1 MFMPVCTE
9 PKDGLQAGVTLVT
22 IARYQLGN
30 RTAIQAVATDSR
42 AWVAGVALVLM
53 TAVARNY
60 DQSHFTESG
69 LWLFGPLVF
78 SFFSGTFLYFVLWA
92 LFLKRHTAANAE
104 PGAANQWWAFMG
116 LFWLTA
122 PIAWLYAI
130 PVERMFDSYRATQAN
145 IALLAIVALWRVLLM
160 SRVIAVLQ
168 EVRFARA
175 LAWVAVPA
183 CIEVVLV
190 VFVGAIFS
198 PSFGRRIMASMG
210 GMRNSPEESLLL
222 SALSTAGG
230 TAFWALI
237 GLAILLALL
246 RFNGATHPF
255 PKQTPGR
262 LPWISLLVLGA
273 FWIVV
278 AIQPQREQQRFMK
291 HFAMVQAGEYREA
304 VDYIA
309 KFGREALPPGRRLE
323 PSPYEYRAYDQLPG
337 TIAVLQSSD
346 PKWIRDM
353 YLDYAGRLF
362 DHYFL
367 RLEPTNAAAMFAGM
381 SRLPEGR
388 EWVEQNRT
396 KLRKLQFDRSA
407 GDTNELALRQAVVA
421 LLTSMGANAKDL
433 ETDTAAR

>member
-1 MFMPVCTE
+1 MLMSVCTE
-9 PKDGLQAGVTLVT
+9 SRDGLQAGVTLGT
-22 IARYQLGN
+22 IARYQFGH
-30 RTAIQAVATDSR
+30 RSAIQAVATDSR
-42 AWVAGVALVLM
+42 AWVTGVSLVLM

-69 LWLFGPLVF
+69 LWLFGSLVF
-78 SFFSGTFLYFVLWA
+78 SFFSGTFLYFVLWT
-92 LFLKRHTAANAE
+92 LFLRRHKAADAE

-122 PIAWLYAI
+122 PIAWLYAF

-145 IALLAIVALWRVLLM
+145 IVLLATVALWRVLLM

-168 EVRFARA
+168 EVRFVRA

-198 PSFGRRIMASMG
+198 PSFGRRVMASMG

-222 SALSTAGG
+222 STLSTAGG
-230 TAFWALI
+230 AAFWGLI

-246 RFNGATHPF
+246 RFKGVTRPL

-262 LPWISLLVLGA
+262 FPWISLLVLGA
-273 FWIVV
+273 FWIVLAV
-278 AIQPQREQQRFMK
+278 PPQREQLRFLK
-291 HFAMVQAGEYREA
+291 HFAMIQGGKYREA

-309 KFGREALPPGRRLE
+309 KLGREALPPGRRLE
-323 PSPYEYRAYDQLPG
+323 PNPYEHRAYDQLPG
-337 TIAVLQSSD
+337 MIAVLQSSD

-353 YLDYAGRLF
+353 YLDYASRLF
-362 DHYFL
+362 DHYSL
-367 RLEPTNAAAMFAGM
+367 RLEATNAAAMFEGM

-388 EWVEQNRT
+388 GWVAQNRT
-396 KLRKLQFDRSA
+396 KLHKLRFDRTA
-407 GDTNELALRQAVVA
+407 ANADELAQRQAIVA

-433 ETDTAAR
+433 ELDVAAK